1 MIKKQSVIHIRG
13 TIINDSDRRIYEEYK
28 KSYTSPSD
36 IKLPNQ
42 KENIKVIINSQGGD
56 VFAGSEIYTML
67 REYQGHVTVEIHSIA
82 ASIASVIAMAGD
94 TVRIS
99 PTAQIMIHE
108 ASTTTIG
115 NTSRHKGSI
124 DVLDKINRS
133 ITTAY
138 QRKTGLSG
146 EELRKMMSEET
157 WMTAQQAKS
166 KGFVDEI
173 MFTDKN
179 NNVLMEDYY
188 KNQRS
193 QSRVVKQNSEPKR
206 AFTKLFDSQNKQKT
220 AQTSDPKR
228 AFTKFFGL

>member
-1 MIKKQSVIHIRG
+1 
-13 TIINDSDRRIYEEYK
+13 
-28 KSYTSPSD
+28 
-36 IKLPNQ
+36 
-42 KENIKVIINSQGGD
+42 
-56 VFAGSEIYTML
+56 ML

-99 PTAQIMIHE
+99 PIAQIMIHE
-108 ASTTTIG
+108 ASTTTTG
-115 NTSRHKGSI
+115 DTESHKGSI
-124 DVLDKINRS
+124 NVLDKINHS
-133 ITTAY
+133 IITAY
-138 QRKTGLSG
+138 QRKTGLSR
-146 EELRKMMSEET
+146 EKLRQMMSEET

-179 NNVLMEDYY
+179 NAVLMEDYY

-193 QSRVVKQNSEPKR
+193 QLRVVKQNSEPKR
-206 AFTKLFDSQNKQKT
+206 AFAKLFDSQNKQNT